1 MTEAELRHSMLA
13 TCLAMNASGLN
24 SGTSGNLSARL
35 DDRRCLITPSGVA
48 YQAMTPDDM
57 AILDQDGR
65 WSGRFRP
72 SSEWRF
78 HRDILKARPEVGA
91 ILHTHS
97 RHATALACRG
107 QDMPAFHYMIA
118 AAGGDDIRCAPY
130 HTFGTQEL
138 SDAALTALDGRKACL
153 LAHHGMIVVERT
165 PERALAL
172 ATEVEHLCAVYLL
185 ACQADPIASLDAA
198 EMARVI
204 ALFETYGT
212 PAFPDD
218 GLVRASAD

>member
-1 MTEAELRHSMLA
+1 
-13 TCLAMNASGLN
+13 
-24 SGTSGNLSARL
+24 
-35 DDRRCLITPSGVA
+35 
-48 YQAMTPDDM
+48 
-57 AILDQDGR
+57 
-65 WSGRFRP
+65 
-72 SSEWRF
+72 
-78 HRDILKARPEVGA
+78 
-91 ILHTHS
+91 
-97 RHATALACRG
+97 
-107 QDMPAFHYMIA
+107 MPAFHYMIA

-138 SDAALTALDGRKACL
+138 SDAALAALDGRKACL

-165 PERALAL
+165 LERALAL

-185 ACQADPIASLDAA
+185 ACQAGPIASLDAA